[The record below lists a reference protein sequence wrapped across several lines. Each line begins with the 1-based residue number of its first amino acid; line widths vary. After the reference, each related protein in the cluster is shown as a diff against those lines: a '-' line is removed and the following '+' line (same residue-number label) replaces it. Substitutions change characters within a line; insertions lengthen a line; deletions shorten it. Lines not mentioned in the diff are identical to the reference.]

1 MSCVNSKKNIYSRSF
16 EEIVK
21 NTYSHMEFSG
31 IWTSEG
37 ANNFEEVKYIKCS
50 FQNVRF
56 IDIHFSNLI
65 FEECNFEDC
74 TFQQCEILYQS
85 FMKLDKCIVKK
96 VNFINCNLK
105 NFYVIDSILQVV
117 NFTDVIMT
125 GCNLIS
131 NSYVG
136 VKFIDGCDLMDSI
149 IKDNYKFM
157 DIKFISEKS
166 FAKLNYGT
174 YIGRFNHKRFNSNL
188 NEEFR
193 VNRKEVMLSVSNS
206 YMDFGN
212 QFLRNNVSGKYGVCF
227 YESKRAFHETLTGR
241 RRFISRVYNIICGY
255 GERPSRAFIVSLILI
270 ILFALA
276 YMITGIKTFNNE
288 IISIKTIVGNYSLSS
303 IFRLFIYCSYFSTAT
318 FATVGYG
325 DIMVAN
331 ISGMI
336 VSIIE
341 IILGVFMIG
350 VWTSTLVRKMIR

>member
-1 MSCVNSKKNIYSRSF
+1 MSCVNRNKDIHSRSF
-16 EEIVK
+16 EEIIK
-21 NTYSHMEFSG
+21 NIHSDMEFSG
-31 IWTSEG
+31 LWTSEG
-37 ANNFEEVKYIKCS
+37 AKNFEEVKYRNCS
-50 FQNVRF
+50 FQKVRF
-56 IDIHFSNLI
+56 VDIHFSNVI
-65 FEECNFEDC
+65 FEDCNFEDC
-74 TFQQCEILYQS
+74 TFEQCKILYHG
-85 FMKLDKCIVKK
+85 FMKFNKCSVKRVK
-96 VNFINCNLK
+96 FFHCNLK
-105 NFYVIDSILQVV
+105 HFYVIDSILQVV
-117 NFTDVIMT
+117 NFKDAIMT
-125 GCNLIS
+125 GCNLIG
-131 NSYVG
+131 NSYIQ

-157 DIKFISEKS
+157 DIKFISEK
-166 FAKLNYGT
+166 FYTKLNYGT
-174 YIGRFNHKRFNSNL
+174 YIGRFNHKRFNNNL
-188 NEEFR
+188 NEEFK
-193 VNRKEVMLSVSNS
+193 VNRKEIMLSISNS

-241 RRFISRVYNIICGY
+241 RRFISRLYNIICGY

-270 ILFALA
+270 IFFALV

-288 IISIKTIVGNYSLSS
+288 IISIKTILENCSFSS